1 MRIWFVGVNL
11 AWSEQRRSGVAI
23 LEGGPDRPLAYAGSG
38 THRLVPEIAAPIL
51 ELDGPIWVA
60 IDGPVVVRNQAGGR
74 PVDVAVAQRY
84 ARFDVGA
91 HAANLNQLKDN
102 LRGETLMES
111 LAPRGVRQM
120 HRAVL
125 PPKADGSWAFE
136 TFSHPAMMELFG
148 LDRIIKYKKGRVQ
161 TKREGV
167 RTIAGLLTERL
178 PRLDPPLALSDDLA
192 ELLGRD
198 PLAML
203 GRGLQAHEDQ
213 LDALLGAYVA
223 AHVWHWGGE
232 RNWSLGSADTGST
245 VLPMIRT
252 DVDHSPAF

>member
-1 MRIWFVGVNL
+1 MRISFVGVNL
-11 AWSEQRRSGVAI
+11 AWSEYRRSGVAI
-23 LEGGPDRPLAYAGSG
+23 LEGGPDRPLAYVRSG
-38 THRLVPEIAAPIL
+38 TYRLVPEIAAPIL
-51 ELDGPIWVA
+51 ELDGPVWVA

-74 PVDVAVAQRY
+74 PVDVALAQRY

-102 LRGETLMES
+102 PRGENLVEL
-111 LAPRGVRQM
+111 LAARGVRQM
-120 HRAVL
+120 HRVVL

-148 LDRIIKYKKGRVQ
+148 LDRIIHYKKGSVQ

-167 RTIAGLLTERL
+167 RTVAGLLTEHL

-192 ELLGRD
+192 ALLGRD
-198 PLAML
+198 PLAMR

-223 AHVWHWGGE
+223 AHVWHWSAE
-232 RNWSLGSADTGST
+232 RNWHLGSAETGST
-245 VLPMIRT
+245 VLPMIRP
-252 DVDHSPAF
+252 DVDHSPAP